1 MIILGIT
8 AFQHD
13 SAACVLVDGKLVA
26 AAEEE
31 RFTRKKHD
39 GGFPYGAIS
48 YCLDEIGASINDVAW
63 VAFCIN
69 PWLNLHRKLFHLARY
84 FPRTLAFC
92 RDQADYSSGIPSMMV
107 AKQYLRKLPGY
118 TPSRHDSSSSS

>member
-31 RFTRKKHD
+31 RFSRKKHD
-39 GGFPYGAIS
+39 GGFPYGAID
-48 YCLDEIGASINDVAW
+48 YCLNEIGASINDVAW

-69 PWLNLHRKLFHLARY
+69 PWLNLHRKRPIFALLLADGKQQIVRNGL
-84 FPRTLAFC
+84 P
-92 RDQADYSSGIPSMMV
+92 ADVLHIWLSSYSSYAM
-107 AKQYLRKLPGY
+107 L
-118 TPSRHDSSSSS
+118 